1 MRGKESGPARFLA
14 AATILANRGETA
26 AAETLCRQLLD
37 VFADEPQA
45 LHLLALLRRA
55 AGDTD
60 EALALLVRANAAD
73 PANPALAVDL
83 AESLLAADATADAR
97 AALDRVDDPG
107 PDAPEIRLR
116 LAYRLIDTGATARAE
131 AILRDAVARNP
142 ADTGPGLE
150 LAKLL
155 GATERTAEA
164 EALLAAWTAD
174 AEVPR
179 PDYELAL
186 AAIEEARRRLPEAR
200 TRLEGVLAVV
210 PGHAD
215 ASRRLARLHTLTGAL
230 DDAVRVLSEAHAA
243 HPDDRGIARDHCKS
257 LQRLGLAG
265 RALEMVGAYAERNP
279 DQTWARIA
287 MADTLV
293 TLGDRERFVPLVE
306 GVLGGTPSRED
317 RLSCA
322 LVLARGRQRA
332 RAAAVVDAEPDDPDM
347 PVGELSCLG
356 QVLAELGRIEDG
368 LAVFRR
374 IIDRHPDNVS
384 ASGHLATWLAAAK
397 RFDLAAEV
405 LETCLRREPENAN
418 IAQNLAMIHLQMG
431 SFRTGFRLYAAIYR
445 KDPYRQK
452 YDAYRPPQ
460 WDGTPRPG
468 GRILVWADQGI
479 GDQIIYSTF
488 LEGLAARQ
496 PFDMEM
502 DERLVPLYARS
513 LPGVTVRRRK
523 EIEADYAATEAYA
536 AHLPL
541 CLLPGFVLRTRAD
554 IPPPRPYLKA
564 DPERTA
570 TLRASLRAVTGERP
584 LVGLSWRSVNTLIGR
599 YKTTR
604 LVDWVPVLR
613 MPEVAFVALQYGDV
627 TAEIREAA
635 ESLGVRVHEAAGIDR
650 FADLDG
656 LAALIAAMDAVVT
669 TSNTNAHMAG
679 ALGVP
684 TATVLSADPGLL
696 WYWFGEDDR
705 SSPWY
710 ADMTLIRQE
719 TPGEWGSAFER
730 AAAWLAQR
738 TGA

>member
-1 MRGKESGPARFLA
+1 MAGRQSGPARFLA
-14 AATILANRGETA
+14 AATVLANRGERA
-26 AAETLCRQLLD
+26 AAETLCRQLLA
-37 VFADEPQA
+37 VFPDEPEG

-55 AGDTD
+55 GGDAD
-60 EALALLVRANAAD
+60 EARDLLARAHALSPGNPGVALDLADGLLAEGAAD
-73 PANPALAVDL
+73 
-83 AESLLAADATADAR
+83 EAR
-97 AALDRVDDPG
+97 AVLDGVADPG

-116 LAYRLIDTGATARAE
+116 LAYRLIDAGATARAE

-142 ADTGPGLE
+142 DDTGPGLE

-155 GATERTAEA
+155 GATDRAAEA
-164 EALLAAWTAD
+164 EALLTAWTTQAP
-174 AEVPR
+174 APVPA
-179 PDYELAL
+179 YEMAL
-186 AAIEEARRRLPEAR
+186 AAVDEVRRRLPEAR
-200 TRLEGVLAVV
+200 ARLEGVLTLV
-210 PGHAD
+210 PGHAE

-230 DDAVRVLSEAHAA
+230 EEAVRVLAEAHAA
-243 HPDDRGIARDHCKS
+243 HPDDRGVARDHCKS
-257 LQRLGLAG
+257 LQRLGQAG
-265 RALEMVGAYAERNP
+265 RALEMVGAYAARNP
-279 DQTWARIA
+279 DQIWARIA

-293 TLGDRERFVPLVE
+293 TLGDRRRFVPLVE
-306 GVLGGTPSRED
+306 GVLAETTSRED

-322 LVLARGRQRA
+322 LVLARGRQRE
-332 RAAAVVDAEPDDPDM
+332 RAAAIVDAEPDDPDM

-356 QVLAELGRIEDG
+356 LVLAELGRIDEG
-368 LAVFRR
+368 LVFFRR

-405 LETCLRREPENAN
+405 LEACLRREPENAN
-418 IAQNLAMIHLQMG
+418 IAQNLAMVHLQTG
-431 SFRTGFRLYAAIYR
+431 AFRTGFKLYAAIYR
-445 KDPYRQK
+445 KDPYRRK
-452 YDAYRPPQ
+452 YEAYRPPL

-468 GRILVWADQGI
+468 ERILVWADQGI

-496 PFDMEM
+496 AFDMEM

-513 LPGVTVRRRK
+513 LPGVTVRRRAD
-523 EIEADYAATEAYA
+523 IEADYAATEAYA

-541 CLLPGFVLRTRAD
+541 CLLPGLVLDSRAD

-564 DPERTA
+564 DPDRA
-570 TLRASLRAVTGERP
+570 AALRAGLRATAGDRP

-604 LVDWVPVLR
+604 LVDWTPVLG
-613 MPEVAFVALQYGDV
+613 MPDVTFVALQYGDV
-627 TAEIREAA
+627 AAELREAA
-635 ESLGVRVHEAAGIDR
+635 ESLGVRVHEAPGIDR

-656 LAALIAAMDAVVT
+656 LAALITAMDAVVT

-696 WYWFGEDDR
+696 WYWFGEGDR
-705 SSPWY
+705 SPWY
-710 ADMTLIRQE
+710 ADMALIRQE
-719 TPGEWGSAFER
+719 TPGDWAPAFGR
-730 AAAWLAQR
+730 AAAWLAGR
-738 TGA
+738 IGRA